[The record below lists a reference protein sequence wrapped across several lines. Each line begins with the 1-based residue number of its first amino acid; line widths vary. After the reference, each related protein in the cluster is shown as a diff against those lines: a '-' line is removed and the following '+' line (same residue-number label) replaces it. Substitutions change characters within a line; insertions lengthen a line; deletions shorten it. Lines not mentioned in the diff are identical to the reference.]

1 MQDFVIIWTKISL
14 SMTHTSQIH
23 TDDFADDVLT
33 VISLLVPVLIFF
45 FYLETNS
52 KNLVYFN

>member
-45 FYLETNS
+45 LPGN
-52 KNLVYFN
+52 